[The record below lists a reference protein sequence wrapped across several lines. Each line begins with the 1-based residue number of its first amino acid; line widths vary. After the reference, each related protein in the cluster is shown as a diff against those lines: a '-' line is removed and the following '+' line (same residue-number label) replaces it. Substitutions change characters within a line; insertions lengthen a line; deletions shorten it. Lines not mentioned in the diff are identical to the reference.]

1 VESSLQKTDKEDHQG
16 NGRRGVPQ
24 DHPESGYHPPM
35 KTTDEKPMPPD
46 SYRIEDVRLALAEL
60 TDEGRLDAIA
70 GFCHECGRMKLP
82 CHCWNDE

>member
-1 VESSLQKTDKEDHQG
+1 
-16 NGRRGVPQ
+16 
-24 DHPESGYHPPM
+24 M